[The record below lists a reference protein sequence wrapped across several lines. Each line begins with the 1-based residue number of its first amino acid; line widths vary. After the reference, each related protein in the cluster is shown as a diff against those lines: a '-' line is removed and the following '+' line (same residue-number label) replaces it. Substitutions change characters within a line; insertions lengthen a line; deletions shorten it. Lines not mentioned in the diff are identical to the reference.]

1 MEFLFESCVLTFC
14 QTNGN
19 CKFMSIMICYFN
31 YGFVLSTQLIENHD
45 FVLRICCCLS
55 DILVTKYMGVV

>member
-1 MEFLFESCVLTFC
+1 
-14 QTNGN
+14 
-19 CKFMSIMICYFN
+19 MICYFN